1 MRRARNIL
9 ITLVIGVAIGVGI
22 GLLVKSLGSSES
34 DKVSDAA
41 TGYLQA
47 FADNAPAA
55 LCAHISPLARTRLQL
70 NSQTCEQSA
79 KTAIAQLPNAQRD
92 ALRNAEVTDVVVAGN

>member
-1 MRRARNIL
+1 MRRVPNIL
-9 ITLVIGVAIGVGI
+9 ITLVIGVALGVGI

-47 FADNAPAA
+47 FADDDPAA
-55 LCAHISPLARTRLQL
+55 LCAHITPLARTRLQF
-70 NSQTCEQSA
+70 NAQTCEQSA
-79 KTAIAQLPNAQRD
+79 KTALAQLPKAQRD
-92 ALRNAEVTDVVVAGN
+92 ALRNAEI